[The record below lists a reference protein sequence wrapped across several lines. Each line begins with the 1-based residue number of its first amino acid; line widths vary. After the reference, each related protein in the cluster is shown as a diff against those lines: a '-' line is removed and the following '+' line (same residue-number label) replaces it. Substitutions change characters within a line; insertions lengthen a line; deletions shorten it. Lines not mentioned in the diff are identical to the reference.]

1 MFSIALT
8 ATQIALAIAAAVA
21 IATSMAAFV
30 QFTARRPAG
39 YLHNAAYAILAS
51 TAMAILLSGRVLNN
65 EFFFSYDTGGQ
76 SMAVG
81 WVMRLTSIFLLLA
94 ASERIISNLSRTA
107 SPLGPSPTLM
117 LGYLLFWFGTVV
129 SPAIWGAYPYF
140 SHDYA
145 YPLVI
150 GVGALVLSS
159 EEREQA
165 LLVTRNGLLLFLLSG
180 FLVLPF
186 KPDMVMEFSYAQ
198 GFIPGLPR
206 FAGLSAHAVS
216 LGMLAQLALLLLWA
230 YPCQRRWLNRLSWCL
245 GLLTL
250 FLAQSKTA
258 WTSFSLC
265 AVILFIGVHGSAFR
279 RRVGDFSRPHFG
291 VALAGLALFL
301 CLTFAGALLF
311 SNIGTR
317 IDHFL
322 NSQEGA
328 QLTSLTGRDLIW
340 KVAFAE
346 WSRNPLFGYGP
357 LFLDSAYRVSIGM
370 PNATHAH
377 NQFVDVLARA
387 GLVGAIALVIY
398 CLILMAMAI
407 RNTVNTRGLSLALF
421 LALAL
426 RGVSEVPLTLFGYGP
441 EFISHLVLLL
451 LLLPAYRKY
460 PVGQATSGQL
470 DSPHTNH
477 PTLIAAR

>member
-1 MFSIALT
+1 MFAIALT
-8 ATQIALAIAAAVA
+8 TAQIALAIASALV
-21 IATSMAAFV
+21 IATGMAAFV
-30 QFTARRPAG
+30 HFTACRRAG
-39 YLHNAAYAILAS
+39 YLHYAAYAILAS
-51 TAMAILLSGRVLNN
+51 TALAILLSGRVLNN
-65 EFFFSYDTGGQ
+65 EFFFSFDTGSQ

-81 WVMRLTSIFLLLA
+81 WVMRLTSVFLLLA
-94 ASERIISNLSRTA
+94 ASERIISNLSRTT

-117 LGYLLFWFGTVV
+117 LGYTLFWFGTVA

-140 SHDYA
+140 AHDYA

-150 GVGALVLSS
+150 GAGALVLTH
-159 EEREQA
+159 EERKKA
-165 LLVTRNGLLLFLLSG
+165 LLATRNGLLLFLLAG
-180 FLVLPF
+180 YLVLPL
-186 KPDMVMEFSYAQ
+186 KPDMVMEFSYSQ

-230 YPCQRRWLNRLSWCL
+230 YPFPRRWLNRLSWGL

-258 WTSFSLC
+258 WTSFALC
-265 AVILFIGVHGSAFR
+265 AAILFIGIHGPAFR
-279 RRVGDFSRPHFG
+279 RRAGDLSRPLFG
-291 VALAGLALFL
+291 VTLAGSAVFF
-301 CLTFAGALLF
+301 CLMLAGALLF
-311 SNIGTR
+311 SNIGAR

-328 QLTSLTGRDLIW
+328 QLASLTGRDLIW

-346 WSRNPLFGYGP
+346 WDRNPLFGYGP
-357 LFLDSAYRVSIGM
+357 LFLDSAYRISIGM

-387 GLVGAIALVIY
+387 GLAGATALVVY
-398 CLILMAMAI
+398 CLMLMALAI
-407 RNTVNTRGLSLALF
+407 RCTASTRGLSLALF

-441 EFISHLVLLL
+441 EFVSHLVLLL
-451 LLLPAYRKY
+451 LLQPGRRKY
-460 PVGQATSGQL
+460 PVDQTTSDQP
-470 DSPHTNH
+470 DSPPANRS
-477 PTLIAAR
+477 PLIATR